1 MRLPKDLWRK
11 YRKWWLIGG
20 GISSGLIL
28 VAGFIIWSVVSWQ
41 SYERQYV
48 TWHVTL
54 KAKADDALVLP
65 AKTVAE
71 REKKLA
77 SLSALRTSA
86 EEGGH
91 NCGSYGLL
99 HWQQFVPLVKQRMDN
114 CRRVTEGVKQFG
126 AALKLNIDYIVSERN
141 MTKIMTTNITK
152 KVEEAGVVQQ
162 PQYWSDVLKKLNA
175 QTPSKQFESVIQL
188 AKTKTTTLQQ
198 SWQALV
204 AASEVKDRAKYETAI
219 AQLTTT
225 YESMREIADLSE
237 KTFLPLAVATEKSYQ
252 QAFSQ

>member
-20 GISSGLIL
+20 GIFSGLIL
-28 VAGFIIWSVVSWQ
+28 VAGFVIWSAVSWQ

-48 TWHVTL
+48 TWHATL
-54 KAKADDALVLP
+54 KAKADDALTLP

-71 REKKLA
+71 REKKQA
-77 SLSALRTSA
+77 SLSTLQTSA
-86 EEGGH
+86 EEGSR
-91 NCGSYGLL
+91 NCESYGLL
-99 HWQQFVPLVKQRMDN
+99 HWQRFVPLVKQRMDN
-114 CRRVTEGVKQFG
+114 CRRVTGGVKQFG
-126 AALKLNIDYIVSERN
+126 ADLKLNVDYIASERS
-141 MTKIMTTNITK
+141 MTKIMTTNVTT
-152 KVEEAGVVQQ
+152 KVEEAGATQQ
-162 PQYWSDVLKKLNA
+162 PQYWLDVLKKLNA
-175 QTPSKQFESVIQL
+175 QKPSKQFEPVIQL

-204 AASEVKDRAKYETAI
+204 AASEAKDRAKYEAAI
-219 AQLTTT
+219 AQLTAT